1 MKTFYYSLK
10 RTALVAGLALAM
22 PLAAS
27 AAAVGDD
34 FTTADGL
41 KYEILAD
48 GEVALVANGY
58 SGTVNVPAS
67 VEHEGETY
75 AVTTIGN
82 GADVFMSGVTAAI
95 LPEGLTTINTYAFS
109 MAGITELT
117 LPSTLTTINSVAFWQ
132 CMGLS
137 ELVIPDKVEAVPSM
151 CFFACGGLYK
161 LTLGESVKSV
171 GTQAFTGCGALSN
184 LVVRATTPPQLD
196 AQIFGTDGVAKASI
210 VTVTVPAGTLAAYQE
225 AWGSF
230 GFADIVEDEGGE
242 TPGPEVTEFTVDGL
256 TYEKIDDGTE
266 VALIACGSEDAEV
279 AVPATVDYEDVTY
292 SVTTIGNG
300 VDNVFAT
307 ATTVT
312 IPEGVTTIRNRAFNE
327 SPVVTLNLPASLTT
341 LEQSAFIYSELKEL
355 AIPDGVETIPDRCFM
370 GCGHLTKITFGASVK
385 SIGVNA
391 ALTCGSLA
399 TLVFTTGV
407 PPTLDESSF
416 QYPGSITVYV
426 PMGCKDA
433 YLKEYGDYGFKAI
446 LEDGETP
453 SGINEIEAAALTY
466 TVTADGI
473 QLSGDIDG
481 AATVYAISGQVV
493 ASSNCTGGF
502 IPASLQPGVYLL
514 RVGNVT
520 LKVMAR

>member
-82 GADVFMSGVTAAI
+82 GADVFMSGVTAVI

-171 GTQAFTGCGALSN
+171 GAQAFTGCGALSD
-184 LVVRATTPPQLD
+184 LVVKATTPPQLD
-196 AQIFGTDGVAKASI
+196 EQIFGTDGMAKASI

-312 IPEGVTTIRNRAFNE
+312 IPEGVTTIRSRAFNE

-416 QYPGSITVYV
+416 QYPGSITVYA

-446 LEDGETP
+446 LENGETP
-453 SGINEIEAAALTY
+453 SGIDEIEADALTC
-466 TVTADGI
+466 TVTANGI
-473 QLSGDIDG
+473 RLSDDIADV
-481 AATVYAISGQVV
+481 ATVYTLSGQVV
-493 ASSNCTGGF
+493 ASCDCSDGF